1 MWNNGAELMPSDQ
14 YIHNTIVQAIM
25 EQRLPPGLRL
35 PEVRLSAIFE
45 VSRERIRRILLRL
58 SETNHVELM
67 PNEGAR
73 VYRPTPAAVQEIF
86 GARRLI
92 ETQTVREAGAR
103 WTPQTGQALRALLSR
118 EHQAELGG
126 ERATAIRLSGEFH
139 LRLAEVAGNQVL
151 VRFLRE
157 LTAQSS
163 LALALYGR
171 AAPPNCGNHDH
182 DLLLDHLSMG
192 RGEMAVHLMEQHL
205 REIEA
210 QLDVTAPVRQ
220 RVDLETVLRS
230 EGATPPNVADIPA

>member
-1 MWNNGAELMPSDQ
+1 MTSDQ
-14 YIHNTIVQAIM
+14 RIYDTIVQGIM

-35 PEVRLSAIFE
+35 PEVRLSAIFG

-58 SETNHVELM
+58 SEANYVDLT

-73 VYRPTPAAVQEIF
+73 VYRPTPATVHEMF

-92 ETQTVREAGAR
+92 ESQTVREACAR
-103 WTPQTGQALRALLSR
+103 WTPQVDQDLRALLAR
-118 EHQAELGG
+118 EHHAELRG

-151 VRFLRE
+151 LRFLRE

-171 AAPPNCGNHDH
+171 AAPPTCENHDH
-182 DLLLDHLSMG
+182 DRLLDELAAG
-192 RGEMAVHLMEQHL
+192 QAEEAVRLMERHL

-210 QLDVTAPVRQ
+210 RLDLSAPVQQ
-220 RVDLETVLRS
+220 RVDLEAALSLTPA
-230 EGATPPNVADIPA
+230 AT